1 MNRFVCI
8 HGHFYQ
14 PPRDNPWLDAI
25 EPEAS
30 ARPYHDWNERITAE
44 CYAPNAASRILDGE
58 GWIAAVVNNYARI
71 SFNFGP
77 TLLAWMQAAAPAVY
91 AAVIA
96 ADRASRERFAGHGS
110 ALAQAYNHMILPLAN
125 RRDKQT
131 QIVWGLGDFEQ
142 RFGRPAAGLWLPET
156 AVDLAS
162 LDLMAANGVRFTVLE
177 PHQARRVRA
186 LPPPAGGAG
195 SAGGQSAAPTGTEVE
210 GRAWRDVSGGR
221 IDTTLPYRVRLP
233 SGRSIAV
240 FFYDGPIARGVAFER
255 LLASGEGF
263 AGRLLAAFDHCGA
276 AGAAA
281 GAAGAAGRL
290 VHIASDGETYGHH
303 HRHGEMA
310 LAYALQ
316 KIEES
321 GYARLTNY
329 GEFLAGQPP
338 LDEVEI
344 VENSSWSCVHGI
356 DRWREDCGCR
366 IGGGAGWNQ
375 AWRAPLRQA
384 LDELRDELAPL
395 YEQAAGELFGDP
407 WQARDDYIALVLD
420 RSPEAMDAF
429 FESHAAGATPD
440 GDRRAR
446 GLALLEM
453 QRHAMLMFTSCG
465 WFFDDLAGIEPVQ
478 VMRYAGRAAQL
489 ADELCGSR
497 CEGELRRRLAWARSN
512 DPAAGN
518 GRDLYDAR
526 VRPAAAAAAGEQT
539 GALAGSLRQLEE
551 ELEAVVRRHAA
562 LPAQLDRAAH
572 RDRAV
577 RGAAVSFAVGS
588 ELRAAIADPA
598 ADTDQIDRCLQRAVQ
613 LGVALDAAGLAAAL
627 DRSISQLLDRAGDAL
642 DADAPELLG
651 AAAGRAALACNAP
664 FPVNLWEAQNLCCE
678 LRDTVYPTWRAA
690 AQGDG
695 NGGSGDAAAVAWV
708 DQFRRLAASLT
719 VRLD

>member
-44 CYAPNAASRILDGE
+44 CYAPNAASRILDGD

-91 AAVIA
+91 AAVLA

-186 LPPPAGGAG
+186 LPPPAGGQTAASAG
-195 SAGGQSAAPTGTEVE
+195 SAGSEGD

-281 GAAGAAGRL
+281 GAAGAASRL

-329 GEFLAGQPP
+329 AEFLAGQPP

-395 YEQAAGELFGDP
+395 YEQAAGELFADP

-429 FESHAAGATPD
+429 FESHAAGVTPD

-489 ADELCGSR
+489 ADQLCGSR

-526 VRPAAAAAAGEQT
+526 VRPAAAAAGEQT

-562 LPAQLDRAAH
+562 LPARLDRAAH
-572 RDRAV
+572 RDRSLH
-577 RGAAVSFAVGS
+577 GAAVSFAVGS

-598 ADTDQIDRCLQRAVQ
+598 ADTDQIDLCLQRAVQ

-627 DRSISQLLDRAGDAL
+627 DRSISQLLDRAGEAQ

-651 AAAGRAALACNAP
+651 AAAGRAALARNAP
-664 FPVNLWEAQNLCCE
+664 FPVNLWEAQHLCCE
-678 LRDTVYPTWRAA
+678 LRDTVYPAWRAA

-695 NGGSGDAAAVAWV
+695 DGRSGDAAAVAWV